1 MGAKVTYATRSE
13 ARDVTALLTGVPQNL
28 PEDEATE
35 MTNWDKFISF
45 WERYDALLE
54 RRIKEEQNNGN
65 HR

>member
-1 MGAKVTYATRSE
+1 MGAKVTYATRHE

-54 RRIKEEQNNGN
+54 QRIKEEQNNGN

>member
-1 MGAKVTYATRSE
+1 MGAKVTYATRHE

>member
-1 MGAKVTYATRSE
+1 MPDKVIWTTRSE